1 MALRRRVQALS
12 SATAARHCRLRA
24 RQLAPARA
32 AALHSGASSGA
43 STRGGTSDLGRLPPP
58 LLGTLA
64 DCPFAHDTV
73 VNRVPNAILARTA
86 DLAVTPFPCRPQF
99 FIRGDP

>member
-12 SATAARHCRLRA
+12 SATTARHCRLRA
-24 RQLAPARA
+24 QQLAPARA
-32 AALHSGASSGA
+32 AALHSGAGSGSSK
-43 STRGGTSDLGRLPPP
+43 RGGTSDGRLPPP

-73 VNRVPNAILARTA
+73 VNRVPNAILARIA
-86 DLAVTPFPCRPQF
+86 DLAVKPFSCRPQF
-99 FIRGDP
+99 FIRDDH